1 MPGVLKDERDER
13 WDAAQAAGLQVK
25 ATNMA
30 DHQAE
35 RLEREPGQA
44 NGQAMVN
51 GIPGGTLSNPL
62 NGVTTSTGLAQGNVS
77 ESMAQLSRQLP
88 PEIEHITY
96 GYLPMSTMITRLAQ
110 ETFGELNDVISELS
124 DSKLSQPNGA
134 AAADNA
140 HANVDKKLRL
150 MTFAQERRAQ
160 FIKVLVLSQWSRHA
174 DSMGRVIDLK
184 VWLDG
189 QRRLFNDACNWMG
202 ELKRILGSERMP
214 NPDLKTALETLSL
227 GKAPRL
233 PDLNYLPPAP
243 LSPSRILKSLRSI
256 NTQLSIR
263 LHLHEKIPHFMKDFS
278 IIDGRAT
285 FRVPTEF
292 ELDLSI
298 ADENPSSQLY
308 FIDFRFLFASATA
321 DVPHGRLRDDI
332 EGRVNHLLG
341 HGGLKEC
348 YNFLHEF
355 VLSHKI
361 NILRHQ
367 AYGMSQAKWSDHI
380 KVETVHRSFVIQYW
394 IGRPGDKSWIEIGL
408 RRRRAKRKSWL
419 YKEEDDPHI
428 GLRWFRAGNEV
439 HHSPFSVDIEV
450 LSAEKLLKEVISA
463 HTNFI
468 FKETVAR
475 LKESQLYSKKILGLK
490 RTRSATEPI
499 DIQLS
504 IQLTRPQWC
513 TLVQEPVSGR
523 FAVLPP
529 SALHS
534 RAERELNS
542 LSVPDKETS
551 SRIAQLRAFASLE
564 EVEEMVRFHGW
575 DIARSMKPSQDNIS
589 HHFGRETLKAGFFR
603 RTWWNAQWLLAFTA
617 SLADDVWWAVELEN
631 RSFKQDQPMLGPS
644 IRATYRVPGSSPG
657 AAVKGFSIADLSRIE
672 RNAVGLISHFT
683 DCNELFAHKIPHKLV
698 KPRRSRSLHELPK
711 LLIDFPKQAAQ
722 VLLESEKSDDTAWSS
737 QTVRLSFMGISAK
750 KSPANHLAIARTGC
764 RALRPGT
771 LRSLVGSS
779 TTVDAKSG
787 AFAFNLTTPVGQS
800 TVPAIMDRLTRIE
813 RLTTYAATLQSLRS
827 RPANLSLDH
836 IDFFYAKL
844 EQAYGVTISFAA
856 DRPPRLSFHHG
867 NPQLRAQ
874 DQLTTMLSKPDGL
887 AQVIHYLQLSLPLMC
902 ALAKIE
908 AAHGNDRVAILLRAP
923 EWYCLRYRD
932 PPGGFDIRLRRRRE
946 EPMWFVQEIELPGHE
961 RLHPQVRDH
970 LSEMIDGRGDGWEGV
985 TPGIAASVDG
995 VEALLEKIDGLF
1007 QQIRSS
1013 ADPVATSRLEQ
1024 YPMGT
1029 KRKAEED
1036 SVITLD

>member
-1 MPGVLKDERDER
+1 
-13 WDAAQAAGLQVK
+13 
-25 ATNMA
+25 MA
-30 DHQAE
+30 DHQAG
-35 RLEREPGQA
+35 RLERELGQA
-44 NGQAMVN
+44 TNGQVIVN
-51 GIPGGTLSNPL
+51 GIPEGTPSNL
-62 NGVTTSTGLAQGNVS
+62 VNGITTSTGLAQGNVS
-77 ESMAQLSRQLP
+77 ESMAHLSRQLP

-110 ETFGELNDVISELS
+110 ETFGELNDVINELS
-124 DSKLSQPNGA
+124 DSKTSQPNGA

-150 MTFAQERRAQ
+150 LTFAQERRAQ

-243 LSPSRILKSLRSI
+243 LSPSQILKSLRSI

-263 LHLHEKIPHFMKDFS
+263 LNLHENIPHFMRDFS
-278 IIDGRAT
+278 IMDGRAT

-298 ADENPSSQLY
+298 ADEDPSSQLY

-341 HGGLKEC
+341 HGGLNEC
-348 YNFLHEF
+348 YKFLHEF

-361 NILRHQ
+361 NLLRHQ
-367 AYGMSQAKWSDHI
+367 AYGMAQAKWSDHI
-380 KVETVHRSFVIQYW
+380 KVETVHRSCVIQYW

-419 YKEEDDPHI
+419 HKEEDDPHI
-428 GLRWFRAGNEV
+428 GLRWFRAGKEV
-439 HHSPFSVDIEV
+439 HDFPFSVDIGL

-490 RTRSATEPI
+490 GTRSATEPI
-499 DIQLS
+499 DIHLS
-504 IQLTRPQWC
+504 VQLTRSQWC

-523 FAVLPP
+523 FALLPP

-542 LSVPDKETS
+542 LSGPDKETS
-551 SRIAQLRAFASLE
+551 SRIAQLRALASLE
-564 EVEEMVRFHGW
+564 EVEETVRLHGW
-575 DIARSMKPSQDNIS
+575 DITKSIKPSQDNIR
-589 HHFGRETLKAGFFR
+589 HHFGRETLRAGFFR
-603 RTWWNAQWLLAFTA
+603 RAWWNTQWLLAFTA
-617 SLADDVWWAVELEN
+617 SLADDAWWVVELEN

-644 IRATYRVPGSSPG
+644 IRATYRVPGSGPG
-657 AAVKGFSIADLSRIE
+657 AAVKSLSIADLSRIE
-672 RNAVGLISHFT
+672 RNTVGLISQFT
-683 DCNELFAHKIPHKLV
+683 DCHELFAHKIPHKLV
-698 KPRRSRSLHELPK
+698 KSRRGSSLHEMPT
-711 LLIDFPKQAAQ
+711 LLIKFPKQAAQ
-722 VLLESEKSDDTAWSS
+722 GLLESENSDNPAWSN
-737 QTVRLSFMGISAK
+737 QIVRLSFMGISAK
-750 KSPANHLAIARTGC
+750 TSPANHLAIARTGC

-771 LRSLVGSS
+771 LRSSIGSS

-787 AFAFNLTTPVGQS
+787 TFAFQLTTPVGQS
-800 TVPAIMDRLTRIE
+800 TVPAIMDRLARIE
-813 RLTTYAATLQSLRS
+813 RLTTYAATLQSLGS

-836 IDFFYAKL
+836 IEFFYAKN

-856 DRPPRLSFHHG
+856 DRPPRLSFHRR
-867 NPQLRAQ
+867 NPQLRVQ
-874 DQLTTMLSKPDGL
+874 NHLTTMLSKPDGL
-887 AQVIHYLQLSLPLMC
+887 AHVIHYLQLSLPLMC

-908 AAHGNDRVAILLRAP
+908 AAHGNDQVAILLRSP
-923 EWYCLRYRD
+923 EWCCLRYRD
-932 PPGGFDIRLRRRRE
+932 PPGGFNIRLRRRRE
-946 EPMWFVQEIELPGHE
+946 ELKWFVQEIELPDHE

-970 LSEMIDGRGDGWEGV
+970 LSEMINGQGDGWEGV
-985 TPGIAASVDG
+985 TPGIAATVVG
-995 VEALLEKIDGLF
+995 VEALLEKIDELF
-1007 QQIRSS
+1007 LHVRSS
-1013 ADPVATSRLEQ
+1013 ADPLATSRLNQ
-1024 YPMGT
+1024 SPRGT
-1029 KRKAEED
+1029 KRKAED
-1036 SVITLD
+1036 DGVITLD